1 MEYSN
6 VDILFLDDNCG
17 LCNRIAVFMNAN
29 LDFGKKIKYLPID
42 SLDSQ
47 QIIKTFPRKQ
57 QKLDTVYLY
66 KNGKSYVMSAAAIR
80 CLLYLKWYWKIWFP
94 FFWLIPIPIR
104 NLVYKII
111 AKYRHH
117 IFPKPKVCSF

>member
-117 IFPKPKVCSF
+117 IFPKTKVCSF